1 MDPIS
6 NKKEFDD
13 LTVNLRDLAYSYI
26 EKYSPSKQQTK
37 TYLLKKYLKK
47 FQGSRQKKEVTEI
60 INNIVSNLEKSHFL
74 NDSLYSDSKARMLF
88 RRGYSLNKIGHSL
101 RSKGIEQKNIKSSLE
116 KIRNEKSDP
125 DFVSAMKICKKR
137 RIGPMRPEA
146 NRELF
151 YKKDIGIL
159 ARSGFSYEV
168 SKKILFNSD
177 ECSVLHSLILLSAR
191 VSREFS
197 I

>member
-26 EKYSPSKQQTK
+26 EKYNPSKQQTK

-60 INNIVSNLEKSHFL
+60 IDNIVSNLEKSHFL
-74 NDSLYSDSKARMLF
+74 NDGLYSDSKARMLF
-88 RRGYSLNKIGHSL
+88 RRGYSLNKISHSL
-101 RSKGIEQKNIKSSLE
+101 RSKGIEQKNIKLSLE
-116 KIRNEKSDP
+116 KIKNEKSDP
-125 DFVSAMKICKKR
+125 DFISAMKICKKR
-137 RIGPMRPEA
+137 RIGPMRPES

-151 YKKDIGIL
+151 YKKDMGIL
-159 ARSGFSYEV
+159 ARSGFSYDI
-168 SKKILFNSD
+168 SKKILSMTQK
-177 ECSVLHSLILLSAR
+177 
-191 VSREFS
+191 EFYQLFKLT
-197 I
+197 

>member
-13 LTVNLRDLAYSYI
+13 LTVNLRDLAYSYLA
-26 EKYSPSKQQTK
+26 KYNPSKQQVK
-37 TYLLKKYLKK
+37 TYLLKKYLTK

-60 INNIVSNLEKSHFL
+60 IDSIVSNLEKSHFL

-88 RRGYSLNKIGHSL
+88 RRGYSLNKISYL
-101 RSKGIEQKNIKSSLE
+101 LKSKGIEQRNIQHSLE
-116 KIRNEKSDP
+116 KIKNEKSDP
-125 DFVSAMKICKKR
+125 DFISAMKICKKK
-137 RIGPMRPEA
+137 RIGPMRPDS

-159 ARSGFSYEV
+159 ARSGFTYEI
-168 SKKILFNSD
+168 SKKILNMTQKEFNK
-177 ECSVLHSLILLSAR
+177 LIKL
-191 VSREFS
+191 

>member
-13 LTVNLRDLAYSYI
+13 LTVNLRDLAYSYLA
-26 EKYSPSKQQTK
+26 KYNPSKQQVK
-37 TYLLKKYLKK
+37 TYLLKKYLTK

-60 INNIVSNLEKSHFL
+60 IDGIVSNLEKSQFL
-74 NDSLYSDSKARMLF
+74 NDSLFSDSKARMLF
-88 RRGYSLNKIGHSL
+88 RRGYSLNKISYSL
-101 RSKGIEQKNIKSSLE
+101 KSKGIEQRNIQQSLE
-116 KIRNEKSDP
+116 KIKNEKSDP
-125 DFVSAMKICKKR
+125 DFISAMKICKKK
-137 RIGPMRPEA
+137 RIGPMRPDT

-159 ARSGFSYEV
+159 ARSGFTYEI
-168 SKKILFNSD
+168 SKKILNMKQKEFNK
-177 ECSVLHSLILLSAR
+177 LIKL
-191 VSREFS
+191 

>member
-13 LTVNLRDLAYSYI
+13 LTVNLRDLAYSYLA
-26 EKYSPSKQQTK
+26 KYNPSKQQVK
-37 TYLLKKYLKK
+37 TYLLKKYLTK

-60 INNIVSNLEKSHFL
+60 IDGIVSNLEKSQFL
-74 NDSLYSDSKARMLF
+74 NDSLFSDSKARMLF
-88 RRGYSLNKIGHSL
+88 RRGYSLNKISYSL
-101 RSKGIEQKNIKSSLE
+101 KSKGIEQKNIQQSLE
-116 KIRNEKSDP
+116 KIKNEKSDP
-125 DFVSAMKICKKR
+125 DFISAMKICKKK
-137 RIGPMRPEA
+137 RIGPMRPDT

-159 ARSGFSYEV
+159 ARSGFTYEI
-168 SKKILFNSD
+168 SKKILNMTQKEFNK
-177 ECSVLHSLILLSAR
+177 LIKL
-191 VSREFS
+191 